1 MEPNQQQPEVMIAP
15 PVQETVVVAQAQ
27 SEVKSDYSDHKMYAI
42 LGYILPFLFFIP
54 LMNESSKNNPFA
66 RFHANQQL
74 ILLILGIAV
83 YMFVNPFLFM
93 SLGYSG
99 YMFSSLLNLGLIVF
113 VILGVMHAS
122 QEEMKELPL
131 IGGFK
136 LLK

>member
-1 MEPNQQQPEVMIAP
+1 MEPNQQQPEVTVAP

-27 SEVKSDYSDHKMYAI
+27 SEVKTDYSDHKLYAI

-74 ILLILGIAV
+74 ILLILGLVV
-83 YMFVNPFLFM
+83 YMFANPFLFM
-93 SLGYSG
+93 TFGYGG
-99 YMFSSLLNLGLIVF
+99 YMLSSLLNVGLIVF
-113 VILGVMHAS
+113 VIMGVMHAS
-122 QEEMKELPL
+122 QEEMKRLPL
-131 IGGFK
+131 IGGFT